1 LASLPVDVAE
11 AFAVLPF
18 IYMVQQNSSPLAM
31 LVALDAVDAHD
42 AGRLTFGIRSAASAP
57 RSAVS
62 A

>member
-1 LASLPVDVAE
+1 MLQKL
-11 AFAVLPF
+11 FAVLPF

-31 LVALDAVDAHD
+31 VVVLDAVDAHD
-42 AGRLTFGIRSAASAP
+42 AGWLTFGICSATSAP